1 MNQTNEYAKGLRFDV
16 QASNIETVDGTIFM
30 KDEVVFE
37 NLPIGAPEADV
48 IGIDAFGRAHRQP
61 AAVGP
66 SGDVSSS
73 ISSSVDGQIAI
84 FDGTTGKIIKNSSIK
99 ADNGEINFT
108 GAGQIVIKASSYG
121 QKDLSTSRITNCIG
135 TSNFIGQ
142 TCAYVN
148 GGEFNTNGQIIGN
161 KTKIFLMLYDLT
173 DPNRYFKVYQKLDAI
188 PGTVYGIV
196 TDFDLVY
203 AFRDDISAIEYYNT
217 LILKSGNNLEI
228 EDGIID
234 FTNTNN
240 GRSKIEG
247 TSFGFKDQSN
257 GRTAHNIGTVD
268 GDTRTAFGLCCG
280 GFYDDDGL
288 ITANESRV
296 YAMLYDTSAT
306 SQPAIGDNFVRF
318 VKKTDA
324 VPGSVYDPRT
334 GDMNLIYQ
342 INPDGVDYGD
352 KLTIKPASNLIIES
366 PPAFGTGTRILTL
379 DGSGVV
385 SERDISTNPWYD
397 QPLDIGSNVNFGTI
411 NSTNITSTNITS
423 QGNNDFQNSTT
434 LFNNATLVDF
444 QNSTT
449 LFNNATLVDFSGA
462 NVVGLPGGG
471 DVSSS
476 VATVVDNQL
485 CRFDGTTGKLIQNVP
500 TGVATLSDAGNLDV
514 TTITTNTITLDP
526 AGTLNARNVNN
537 FDGSFTDFTNAT
549 LTCSNTIIN
558 STANNPTGS
567 KVLTLNASNV
577 LTQRDVSTNP
587 WYNQPLDSGSNVLF
601 DIVQVNQLINPLTL
615 KIVVVGGFDVLVGD
629 IQLNSGNITSGNNIT
644 ISGQFN
650 GNDIDVDDVLTLN
663 TTSQGTNKFQ
673 NSTTQFNNA
682 TLVDY
687 NGSNVNFQNM
697 TISGLNTDDTNR
709 KYITLDSLDQFVQTT
724 ITPLRGAIF
733 LSTLFNVS
741 IPTNNTFFP
750 INSTSWQPNAA
761 VNINSNLINSFQLGI
776 FSNQPGFCS
785 VSASV
790 SFKGIGPPNNI
801 YQIAIFRNGVQLDCA
816 TQYGSVTDATL
827 ILSTSMQC
835 ISEYTLNDLFDIR
848 VNRISGSNNLDIEY
862 ATLSLHRISD

>member
-324 VPGSVYDPRT
+324 VPGTIYDPRL
-334 GDMNLIYQ
+334 DMDLIYQ

-500 TGVATLSDAGNLDV
+500 TGVATLSAAGTFDL
-514 TTITTNTITLDP
+514 TTITTMTREMI
-526 AGTLNARNVNN
+526 
-537 FDGSFTDFTNAT
+537 
-549 LTCSNTIIN
+549 
-558 STANNPTGS
+558 
-567 KVLTLNASNV
+567 LTLV
-577 LTQRDVSTNP
+577 
-587 WYNQPLDSGSNVLF
+587 
-601 DIVQVNQLINPLTL
+601 
-615 KIVVVGGFDVLVGD
+615 
-629 IQLNSGNITSGNNIT
+629 
-644 ISGQFN
+644 
-650 GNDIDVDDVLTLN
+650 
-663 TTSQGTNKFQ
+663 
-673 NSTTQFNNA
+673 
-682 TLVDY
+682 
-687 NGSNVNFQNM
+687 
-697 TISGLNTDDTNR
+697 
-709 KYITLDSLDQFVQTT
+709 
-724 ITPLRGAIF
+724 
-733 LSTLFNVS
+733 
-741 IPTNNTFFP
+741 
-750 INSTSWQPNAA
+750 
-761 VNINSNLINSFQLGI
+761 
-776 FSNQPGFCS
+776 
-785 VSASV
+785 
-790 SFKGIGPPNNI
+790 
-801 YQIAIFRNGVQLDCA
+801 
-816 TQYGSVTDATL
+816 
-827 ILSTSMQC
+827 
-835 ISEYTLNDLFDIR
+835 
-848 VNRISGSNNLDIEY
+848 
-862 ATLSLHRISD
+862 